1 MTLSI
6 KVDLTIKPGGRQTQK
21 DAEAEF
27 VALFSD
33 YLTNKEGTF
42 QTDYGPD
49 AWGGYEGPT
58 VTHVSVARAQKS
70 AKAPEATIDDK
81 TDDRFDHQHGD

>member
-6 KVDLTIKPGGRQTQK
+6 RVDLTIKPGGQQTQEA
-21 DAEAEF
+21 AEAEF

-33 YLTNKEGTF
+33 YLINKEGTF
-42 QTDYGPD
+42 QTDYGPE

-58 VTHVSVARAQKS
+58 VTHVSVVCAQKP
-70 AKAPEATIDDK
+70 AEACQATICDRA
-81 TDDRFDHQHGD
+81 DDRSDHQQPV